1 MSIFFRFLKK
11 IEFARNFYMALSS
24 AEKEHLARVL
34 AQDRQALIFNDFE
47 VRGGEERAQPRN
59 ERCAANTPRARAG
72 VRREHGTGRGTRPAP
87 GGVLVPL
94 RKLRAPV
101 QSARAAVQV
110 TLAGS

>member
-1 MSIFFRFLKK
+1 
-11 IEFARNFYMALSS
+11 MALSS

-101 QSARAAVQV
+101 QSACAAVQV